1 MAVTQK
7 FRHPHLCR
15 NFDVYKPNLTKV
27 IIVSEY
33 YEVGCVLS
41 LVLRKKRIEEP
52 NAARMYRQ
60 LCEAVHYLHTRG
72 VAHRVPA
79 NSPSV
84 SARVLIEKLLEEDDR
99 QRASYKDCVGSEVMH
114 LYVSAKWILAD
125 NRFVYEIIP

>member
-1 MAVTQK
+1 MA
-7 FRHPHLCR
+7 
-15 NFDVYKPNLTKV
+15 
-27 IIVSEY
+27 
-33 YEVGCVLS
+33 
-41 LVLRKKRIEEP
+41 LRKPKLTAKQFSIFLRNQRISRTAGAP
-52 NAARMYRQ
+52 
-60 LCEAVHYLHTRG
+60 
-72 VAHRVPA
+72 VPA